1 MTSCKPGTAAYG
13 STILDLAARGYLGV
27 SKHPT
32 GLWLTYNEVAAGYTP
47 LGGYEQRVLDAMHG
61 RLKSTGGAPF
71 TVLAEACKVDVSGT
85 WTPFEE
91 SLRKEAKRRGIC
103 RGMIPMTAAT
113 ASVAAVT
120 TAAVA
125 TFTALIVVSRAHSS
139 HGAAIGAGIAAAV
152 IFPLVLAGIGYRDRL
167 TPLGAG
173 LAARW
178 ARARQ
183 ELAAN
188 PAVWGFGAEGSTPD
202 ENQLMYQR
210 RAFAAALDIPGAGGG
225 PIAAGHTL
233 PGKVRGGAPSETR
246 MPTEAWS
253 SFTGDWRLVKIKK
266 TARAGMGRGIG
277 MLIVAAWLG
286 FIAWVLTIPSGTEP
300 FPLVIGAVAIL
311 IGVNGAAAV
320 AKVAAIPTR
329 ATFDAQVIA
338 RWYETESSDEGSS
351 STIPWFA
358 ADSGTQAWTFS
369 GDPAERVGLED
380 VVRLTINPRTA
391 GLIDMTVL
399 RQQRPQTPI
408 PDEFST
414 PMTALPAEPL
424 LSTVEAATMIGPVSR
439 TTAIPAPGG
448 HGTLYRGSEGSL
460 SLIVVGGGVA
470 KFNTMI
476 SSKVGKPL
484 GGVGDAAWLLAKDR
498 TVVVRLG
505 DQVAKITA
513 SGAGVE
519 RRPDL
524 LANLAATVAT
534 RMSQQ
539 PTLS

>member
-1 MTSCKPGTAAYG
+1 
-13 STILDLAARGYLGV
+13 
-27 SKHPT
+27 
-32 GLWLTYNEVAAGYTP
+32 
-47 LGGYEQRVLDAMHG
+47 
-61 RLKSTGGAPF
+61 
-71 TVLAEACKVDVSGT
+71 
-85 WTPFEE
+85 
-91 SLRKEAKRRGIC
+91 
-103 RGMIPMTAAT
+103 
-113 ASVAAVT
+113 
-120 TAAVA
+120 
-125 TFTALIVVSRAHSS
+125 
-139 HGAAIGAGIAAAV
+139 
-152 IFPLVLAGIGYRDRL
+152 
-167 TPLGAG
+167 
-173 LAARW
+173 
-178 ARARQ
+178 
-183 ELAAN
+183 
-188 PAVWGFGAEGSTPD
+188 VWGFGAVGSTPD

-513 SGAGVE
+513 SGADVE